1 MQQKKYLM
9 TGMTPNYGGIEAYIM
24 NLVRH
29 IDPNKIHFD
38 FLVNYEETIA
48 FEEELQALGAEI
60 LRLPGRR
67 KSPVRHEVE
76 YKKFFEQNRGK
87 YDGIYCNL
95 MSLANID
102 DLRYAKKN
110 HIERIIAHSHTSDD
124 KGWDIMGIRKYLH
137 RAHQKQLFQ
146 YTNELF
152 ACSEV
157 AGKYMFGDSAK
168 IRVIHNTIDTGKF
181 RFCMEKRERIKNSL
195 NIPLNARVFGTVG
208 RLEQEKNPMF
218 IVEIFRKLHK
228 KDPESWFIHVG
239 DGSLYEEMKKKLREY
254 GLEDQYLLVGSVN
267 DSSGYYQAMD
277 AFIFPSLYEGLP
289 VALIEAQAADLPCF
303 LTDTISDETKI
314 VEENYHKIPLNGGAQ
329 IWAET
334 ILGING
340 LNGGHRAE
348 AVLTI
353 TTGRRDVS
361 ERVKAAGYD
370 ITQAAKQMEEYLY
383 YG

>member
-24 NLVRH
+24 NLARH
-29 IDPNKIHFD
+29 IDSNKIHFD

-48 FEEELQALGAEI
+48 FEEELRAMGAEI
-60 LRLPGRR
+60 IRLPGRR
-67 KSPVRHEVE
+67 KAPVRHETE
-76 YKKFFEQNRGK
+76 YRKFFEQCRGK

-102 DLRYAKKN
+102 DLKYAKKS

-137 RAHQKQLFQ
+137 CAHQNQLFQ
-146 YTNELF
+146 YTNEMF
-152 ACSEV
+152 ACSEI
-157 AGKYMFGDSAK
+157 AGKYMFGNSAK
-168 IRVIHNTIDTGKF
+168 VRVIHNTIDADKF
-181 RFCMEKRERIKNSL
+181 RFSPQKREQIRESL
-195 NIPLNARVFGTVG
+195 NIPLDALAFGTVG
-208 RLEQEKNPMF
+208 RLEQEKNPLF
-218 IVEIFRKLHK
+218 SIEIFRQLHE
-228 KDPESWFIHVG
+228 KDPDSRFIHVG
-239 DGSLYEEMKKKLREY
+239 DGSLRQEVEKKLREY
-254 GLEDQYLLVGSVN
+254 GLEKAYLITGAVK
-267 DSSGYYQAMD
+267 DTSGYYQAMD

-340 LNGGHRAE
+340 LNGGHRVE
-348 AVLTI
+348 AVPTI
-353 TTGRRDVS
+353 ATGRRDVS

-370 ITQAAKQMEEYLY
+370 IIQAAKQMEEYLY

>member
-24 NLVRH
+24 NMARH
-29 IDPNKIHFD
+29 IDLNKIHFD

-48 FEEELQALGAEI
+48 FEEELRAMGAEI
-60 LRLPGRR
+60 IRLPGRR
-67 KSPVRHEVE
+67 NAPVRHETE
-76 YKKFFEQNRGK
+76 YRKFFEQCRGK

-102 DLRYAKKN
+102 DLKYAKKN
-110 HIERIIAHSHTSDD
+110 RIERIIAHSHTSDD

-137 RAHQKQLFQ
+137 RAHQNQLFQ

-152 ACSEV
+152 ACSEI
-157 AGKYMFGDSAK
+157 AGKYMFGNSAK
-168 IRVIHNTIDTGKF
+168 VRVIHNTIDADKF
-181 RFCMEKRERIKNSL
+181 RFSPQKRAQIRELL
-195 NIPLNARVFGTVG
+195 NIPLDALAFGTVG
-208 RLEQEKNPMF
+208 RLEQEKNPLF
-218 IVEIFRKLHK
+218 SIEIFRQLHE
-228 KDPESWFIHVG
+228 KDPDSRFIHVG
-239 DGSLYEEMKKKLREY
+239 DGSLRQEVEKKLREY
-254 GLEDQYLLVGSVN
+254 GLEKAYLITGAVN
-267 DSSGYYQAMD
+267 DTSGYYQAMD

-353 TTGRRDVS
+353 ATGRRDVS